1 VFLCADMDKKHNAR
15 KWYSLVRFKSLTAF
29 VSPSSMLLFP
39 RVGVWKGMVLLFS
52 IFLVLGAAAPA
63 RAVAHN
69 SYLRLSEYGNAV
81 L

>member
-1 VFLCADMDKKHNAR
+1 MVLPYSVFLA
-15 KWYSLVRFKSLTAF
+15 
-29 VSPSSMLLFP
+29 
-39 RVGVWKGMVLLFS
+39 
-52 IFLVLGAAAPA
+52 LGAAAPA